1 MSFAIPSAFGWLA
14 LAVPVVLLY
23 ILKVRL
29 RRVPVSTNMFW
40 KQLYDEKPPRAL
52 WQQLRHWSSLLL
64 QLLLLLLI
72 VLALADPFLSSQTRN
87 ARRIV
92 LVLDNSGSM
101 NAVDVAPSRLAA
113 AQAAAIE
120 MIDGIGM
127 LDEAAVIV
135 ASKKPSVICGMTGH
149 LPTLKAAV
157 ESISPSDGSANVADS
172 IAMARRLIGT
182 ASGASK
188 QNDRVQ
194 KVDAAA
200 RGAIVVFTDGCV
212 TEADAALLA
221 QPTETTESTT
231 SHPEIVPMLFGS
243 TTASNVGITQL
254 QSRRSMTD
262 PASYRILV
270 KVQNASDQ
278 PVRCRLELQL
288 NNAMIDVFSLRLAAN
303 EVWSQAV
310 DKISQNGGILK
321 AELSRFEAGST
332 DATTEQSNVDVN
344 TAATVQTPLQ
354 DGWSSDNVS
363 YSVLPARPMQKVL
376 LISEGNL
383 FLQKVLEAMPLVEL
397 TLARQMPD
405 SLPAEFL
412 SQDSVIVIHGRV
424 PDKLP
429 PGNVFVID
437 PSNDCE
443 FWKLQGTS
451 DDPLITEQDQSSPL
465 LAFVNFQNVSLPTA
479 RRIEFSGNVRSLV
492 KTISGDVLYAELPR
506 TSGRCLMLSMS
517 LDESDL
523 VFRTVFPIV
532 VSNALNWF
540 SGTSADLQPALT
552 PDDIS
557 TIPVPS
563 SAKANSEMFAE
574 ATLIGPAGHSRKVK
588 IAGDIDSSD
597 AASAAVSASASATV
611 GPFPVAGLWTLKVP
625 SDAESLEVPVAV
637 NVADSR
643 ETDLRLHPSLTN
655 QKEIA
660 NIQFS
665 FSRPIWMILIV
676 LACVLTSV
684 EWLLYHRRV
693 VE

>member
-64 QLLLLLLI
+64 QLLLLLLL
-72 VLALADPFLSSQTRN
+72 VLALTDPFLSSQTRN

-101 NAVDVAPSRLAA
+101 NAADVIPSRLAA

-135 ASKKPSVICGMTGH
+135 ASKKPTVVCGMTGH

-157 ESISPSDGSANVADS
+157 ESISQSDGSANLADS
-172 IAMARRLIGT
+172 IAMARRLIG
-182 ASGASK
+182 AEAKS
-188 QNDRVQ
+188 N
-194 KVDAAA
+194 A
-200 RGAIVVFTDGCV
+200 RGTIVVFTDGCV

-221 QPTETTESTT
+221 KSIETTESTT
-231 SHPEIVPMLFGS
+231 SQPEIVPMLFGS
-243 TTASNVGITQL
+243 TTASNVGITQF

-262 PASYRILV
+262 PASYRILI
-270 KVQNASDQ
+270 KVQNSSDQ
-278 PVRCRLELQL
+278 PVRCRLDLQL

-310 DKISQNGGILK
+310 DKISQNGGILQ
-321 AELSRFEAGST
+321 AELSRFDAGST
-332 DATTEQSNVDVN
+332 DATTEPSNVDVD

-354 DGWSSDNVS
+354 DGWSSDNIS

-405 SLPAEFL
+405 SIPAEFL
-412 SQDSVIVIHGRV
+412 SQDAAILIHGQV

-429 PGNVFVID
+429 LGNVFVID

-443 FWKLQGTS
+443 FWKLRGTS
-451 DDPLITEQDQSSPL
+451 DTPLITEQDQSSPL

-479 RRIEFSGNVRSLV
+479 QQIEFPGNVRPLV
-492 KTISGDVLYAELPR
+492 KTIAGDVLYAELPR

-523 VFRTVFPIV
+523 AFRTVFPIV
-532 VSNALNWF
+532 ISNALNWF
-540 SGTSADLQPALT
+540 SGTSADLQPAIT
-552 PDDIS
+552 PDEIS

-563 SAKANSEMFAE
+563 PSRPNEGEFAE
-574 ATLIGPAGHSRKVK
+574 AMLIGPAGQSRKVNV
-588 IAGDIDSSD
+588 ARDIDNRD
-597 AASAAVSASASATV
+597 AASAAVSASALATV
-611 GPFPVAGLWTLKVP
+611 GPFPVAGLWTLQVP
-625 SDAESLEVPVAV
+625 SDAESLDVPVAV

-655 QKEIA
+655 QEGIA
-660 NIQFS
+660 RIQFS
-665 FSRPIWMILIV
+665 FSRPIWISLIV
-676 LACVLTSV
+676 LACLLTSV